1 MHNIILIIGLIAAF
15 IFFLIDKNLLPGTLI
30 AKRQM
35 VEKFEHNKKKDME
48 LRSKFQD
55 LVSKYNAWS
64 YIAFPDSDVT
74 YEEYIDLL
82 NEKSAMEYAD
92 SELSTL
98 KSLRLNRRETADY
111 LEKIKGQEDAL
122 NALKADLAFQKKNF
136 KLIALMSA
144 S

>member
-1 MHNIILIIGLIAAF
+1 MHNLILIIGLMAAF
-15 IFFLIDKNLLPGTLI
+15 LFFLIDKNLLPGTLI
-30 AKRQM
+30 ARRQM
-35 VEKFEHNKKKDME
+35 LEKFQLNKKMDIE
-48 LRSKFQD
+48 LRTKFQN
-55 LVSKYNAWS
+55 LVAKYNAWS

-82 NEKSAMEYAD
+82 NEKSAMEYAE

-98 KSLRLNRRETADY
+98 RSLRLNRRETADY

-122 NALKADLAFQKKNF
+122 NALKADLNYQKELF
-136 KLIALMSA
+136 SHIALMTA